1 MAQTELLKG
10 YTVQK
15 TQLNLSQAAEAVGIT
30 RRTLYNHI
38 AQGKVTVSR
47 DGKNARVIDVSELIR
62 VYGSVNLPGKE
73 VNTDSHRK
81 NTQSNFPTEDLKG
94 MRAELAELR
103 ELIQNQQQ
111 LLLEDKQ
118 QREQKTEA
126 EELERQRLQQE
137 VTNLKQQ
144 LDAER
149 NKGFFRR
156 LFVR

>member
-1 MAQTELLKG
+1 
-10 YTVQK
+10 VQK

-47 DGKNARVIDVSELIR
+47 DVKNARVIDVSELIR
-62 VYGSVNLPGKE
+62 AYGSVNLPGKE

-81 NTQSNFPTEDLKG
+81 NTQSDFPTEDLKA

-118 QREQKTEA
+118 QREQKNEA

-137 VTNLKQQ
+137 VTDLKQQ
-144 LDAER
+144 LEAER
-149 NKGFFRR
+149 KKGFWAK
-156 LFVR
+156 LFKS

>member
-1 MAQTELLKG
+1 M
-10 YTVQK
+10 QK

-47 DGKNARVIDVSELIR
+47 DVKNARVIDVSELIR
-62 VYGSVNLPGKE
+62 AYGSVKLPGKE
-73 VNTDSHRK
+73 VSTDSHRK
-81 NTQSNFPTEDLKG
+81 NTQSDFSNEDLKA
-94 MRAELAELR
+94 MRAELTELR
-103 ELIQNQQQ
+103 VLIQNQQQ

-118 QREQKTEA
+118 QREQKSEA

-144 LDAER
+144 LEAER
-149 NKGFFRR
+149 KKGFWKR
-156 LFVR
+156 LFKG